1 MTKPTKQDFQA
12 HVGYIFARH
21 IEQVQKAIDENWE
34 TLEKEFN
41 DDYWSMIRL
50 TTDEEH
56 TRDIE
61 EQFLLNILG
70 ILNLA
75 SMRIGLQ
82 YYGRDH
88 MYSKDVLDLLDE
100 EIRQDQG

>member
-1 MTKPTKQDFQA
+1 MNKPTKQDFTA
-12 HVGYIFARH
+12 HLAYVVSRH
-21 IEQVQKAIDENWE
+21 IGQLEKFVEDNWE

-41 DDYWSMIRL
+41 DEYWSMIRL

-56 TRDIE
+56 ERDIE
-61 EQFLLNILG
+61 EQFLLNMLG
-70 ILNLA
+70 MLNLA

-88 MYSKDVLDLLDE
+88 MYSKDVLGLLDE